1 MTTTPAARRRAPG
14 MTPEQRREAIVSAA
28 LPLVAEHGGAVTT
41 AQIARAAGIGEAT
54 IFRVFDDKDAVLQ
67 ACVLRALDP
76 ANLLSQLHSIALD
89 QPLADRLIE
98 ALDALNAHG
107 RRIGAVIG
115 ALHASGL
122 PHRRSRPGAG
132 DPNASGTPHS
142 RSGSGDGDPN
152 ASGTP
157 HSRSGSGDGDPY
169 ASGTPHSRSGLG
181 GGELSALSAS
191 REESQSAT
199 RRALLDLIEPDQ
211 EILRLP
217 AEAVTDAF
225 LGIVTS
231 RGPGRG
237 MPAAELVDL
246 FLYGALDRP

>member
-1 MTTTPAARRRAPG
+1 MTTTPAGRRRAPG

-76 ANLLSQLHSIALD
+76 VNLLSQLHSIALD
-89 QPLADRLIE
+89 QPLADRLVE

-115 ALHASGL
+115 ALHASGM
-122 PHRRSRPGAG
+122 PHRRSRPG
-132 DPNASGTPHS
+132 
-142 RSGSGDGDPN
+142 DGD
-152 ASGTP
+152 
-157 HSRSGSGDGDPY
+157 
-169 ASGTPHSRSGLG
+169 
-181 GGELSALSAS
+181 LSALSAS
-191 REESQSAT
+191 RDESQSAT
-199 RRALLDLIEPDQ
+199 RQALLDLIEPDQ
-211 EILRLP
+211 EVLRLP

-237 MPAAELVDL
+237 LPAAELVDL
-246 FLYGALDRP
+246 FLYGALARPEAAS